1 MRRFSNLRA
10 IALSFF
16 SKELYRDVARNWLGA
31 GIVYLLLISFLS
43 VVPALVAMQV
53 GIAAFAREEAG
64 PILAQIPTTL
74 VHNGR
79 VSAAVRMPYVIRG
92 SSGRP
97 VAILDTTGQVTT
109 LDTTGAQIL
118 VTSTQLIMRKSASET
133 RTFELARVQHFE
145 LDRSKAARWL
155 RLVVNWFALALS
167 PFVFA
172 GLFVFRLCQ
181 VLLLASLGMSL
192 SGPLRAKLGFVPAMR
207 LAGVAFTPTFV
218 IDPLRGTAGVHLP
231 SWWLLSLVIALVYL
245 VFAIQANREPAPA
258 SERGVPPPG

>member
-31 GIVYLLLISFLS
+31 GIVYLPLISFLS
-43 VVPALVAMQV
+43 VVPALVAMQL

-167 PFVFA
+167 PFVFG
-172 GLFVFRLCQ
+172 GLFVPFGPAAGEARVRAGHAAGRGRLHAD
-181 VLLLASLGMSL
+181 V
-192 SGPLRAKLGFVPAMR
+192 RHRHPAWHR
-207 LAGVAFTPTFV
+207 
-218 IDPLRGTAGVHLP
+218 R
-231 SWWLLSLVIALVYL
+231 
-245 VFAIQANREPAPA
+245 RAPA
-258 SERGVPPPG
+258 VVVAPQPGHRAGLPGLRDSGQPRARARI